1 MKLAIRAIGI
11 AALGILGGCASA
23 PNVVSEPSAQGIGE
37 LYEGQPETVFATELP
52 VESADDARSR
62 AVRALGEQNLDL
74 ALYMY
79 VEAAKLDPAD
89 DESMYRI
96 GAIHER
102 RGNVELASRAYARA
116 VEIGPAHALAL
127 QGLGRRSFDARDMDS
142 AAPLLE
148 RAVAADPGLWRA
160 HNMLGVIADMR
171 NDYAAAVEHYSTAL
185 ALQPQSPAIFN
196 NRGYSKYLAGDLEGA
211 EADFRA
217 AVELDADYERA
228 WQNLGLLYA
237 RERQYTMAIG
247 TLSRTA
253 ERHVALNDVGYI
265 AMLDGDYVAAERLF
279 AEAVRISPRYYKTA
293 VDNLAELRRRRS
305 STAAAA
311 PAVPA
316 ASAALP
322 QPTSADRSVGI
333 LLPREALARYA
344 GTYKV
349 PPGYNVTITL
359 ENDRLM
365 WQAMGQTKTELHAGV
380 DGRFFFADEDAEIA
394 FVTEGGQVTALVV
407 HQGLRSRRAPRQS

>member
-62 AVRALGEQNLDL
+62 AVRALGEQNRDL

-116 VEIGPAHALAL
+116 VEIDPAHALAL

-265 AMLDGDYVAAERLF
+265 AMLAGD
-279 AEAVRISPRYYKTA
+279 
-293 VDNLAELRRRRS
+293 
-305 STAAAA
+305 
-311 PAVPA
+311 
-316 ASAALP
+316 SA
-322 QPTSADRSVGI
+322 
-333 LLPREALARYA
+333 
-344 GTYKV
+344 
-349 PPGYNVTITL
+349 
-359 ENDRLM
+359 
-365 WQAMGQTKTELHAGV
+365 
-380 DGRFFFADEDAEIA
+380 
-394 FVTEGGQVTALVV
+394 
-407 HQGLRSRRAPRQS
+407 